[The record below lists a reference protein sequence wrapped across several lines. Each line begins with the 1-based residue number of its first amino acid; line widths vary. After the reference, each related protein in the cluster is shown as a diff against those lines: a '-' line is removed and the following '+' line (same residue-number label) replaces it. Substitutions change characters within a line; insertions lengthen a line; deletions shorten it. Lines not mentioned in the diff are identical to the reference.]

1 MAINKIGIKQY
12 AETNAN
18 TLSGVTFVYVST
30 NGESAVNLNGE
41 DFTPANKTN
50 DEIFR
55 VWKNAL
61 KIHWD
66 LALIL
71 RGLKKDNGGIRGK
84 LRSTTPAYIV
94 VRTKSGEVAFRW
106 SREASVFDSVGIM
119 PTLADIK
126 EVEEERAKN
135 KDYKQKMHRAAS
147 ASFNALK
154 LKFKFE
160 KATDVAETSEN
171 IENAE

>member
-1 MAINKIGIKQY
+1 MAIQKIGIKQY

-18 TLSGVTFVYVST
+18 TLAGVTLVYISA
-30 NGESAVNLNGE
+30 NGESAVHLSGE

-61 KIHWD
+61 KVHWD
-66 LALIL
+66 LALVL
-71 RGLKKDNGGIRGK
+71 KGLKKDNAGIRGK

-94 VRTKSGEVAFRW
+94 VRTQSGETALRW
-106 SREASVFDSVGIM
+106 VKETSMFDAIGIM
-119 PTLADIK
+119 PTLADLK
-126 EVEEERAKN
+126 EVEEERGKT
-135 KDYKQKMHRAAS
+135 KDYKQKMHRAAA

-160 KATDVAETSEN
+160 KAATTVAPTE
-171 IENAE
+171 IAE